1 MKKSEFVDGTKRF
14 AWNSSKES
22 WVVHQKWNSRLF
34 ILKPNL
40 GGCYYVIDYYSII
53 FNYHPIIQ
61 LSYLIIIHWIIFIF
75 NQYSLNNIQVLFSYN
90 SIIFKRELSGWVAH
104 QKWKSRLFI
113 LNLGGCCYIINYYS
127 ILFNSHSIIQL
138 SYSTIIQVSL

>member
-1 MKKSEFVDGTKRF
+1 MKKSKFVDGTKRF

-40 GGCYYVIDYYSII
+40 GDCCYIINYYSII

-61 LSYLIIIHWIIFIF
+61 LSYLTI
-75 NQYSLNNIQVLFSYN
+75 IQVLFSYD

-127 ILFNSHSIIQL
+127 IIFNSHSIIQL